1 MCFVFK
7 EKFVYLEDL
16 FLKPE
21 VRGKGIGRKLFEA
34 VAKVTRVKG
43 FYDRLG
49 LDFVDFCFSEWRHF
63 PSHVF
68 LLFELERKRT
78 EVLQ

>member
-1 MCFVFK
+1 MLK

-34 VAKVTRVKG
+34 VAKVTHFKG
-43 FYDRLG
+43 IYDRLG
-49 LDFVDFCFSEWRHF
+49 LGFVHLCLSE
-63 PSHVF
+63 
-68 LLFELERKRT
+68 
-78 EVLQ
+78 